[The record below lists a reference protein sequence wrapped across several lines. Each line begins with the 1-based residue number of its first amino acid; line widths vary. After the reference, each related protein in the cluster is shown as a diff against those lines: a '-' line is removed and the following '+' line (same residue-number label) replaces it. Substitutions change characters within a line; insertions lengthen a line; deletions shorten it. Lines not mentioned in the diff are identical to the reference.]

1 MEQFNERT
9 ELEQKIIEQYQK
21 DEEMMIVVFA
31 QWCNNND
38 LNPVALYEKA
48 YPGQGKNKALQEG
61 IEKTL
66 PKQEAEDISD
76 DIVIAVLQ
84 LFENNDLAFVVQNE
98 IDKRPKA

>member
-21 DEEMMIVVFA
+21 DEAMMVVVFA
-31 QWCNNND
+31 QWCINHD
-38 LNPVALYEKA
+38 LDPVAMYEKA

-61 IEKTL
+61 VEKTV
-66 PKQEAEDISD
+66 PKQEAEEISN

-84 LFENNDLAFVVQNE
+84 LFENHDLAFVVQSE
-98 IDKRPKA
+98 IDKQPKG